1 MIRRVLTVALIV
13 IAAPFTT
20 GCSSMSNTGKGALAG
35 GGLGAGAGA
44 LIDRATGGKGGA
56 GAVVGGITGAVL
68 GGAIGNDMDQREK
81 ATLQARADEAEAHA
95 SASARQ
101 LGMADVMQMAK
112 EGQSDDVI
120 INQIRTTG
128 STYTLSAEDLRM
140 LRANN
145 VSDPV
150 IICMQN
156 QRPDRHPR
164 GRLVAIP
171 PHPPV
176 IYAPPPPVY
185 VVGPPPPPVF
195 GVGVRIRH

>member
-1 MIRRVLTVALIV
+1 MTRRVLTVALIL
-13 IAAPFTT
+13 IAGPFTT

-35 GGLGAGAGA
+35 GGIGAGAGA

-95 SASARQ
+95 AAGARQ
-101 LGMADVMQMAK
+101 LGMADVMQMAR
-112 EGQSDDVI
+112 EGQSDEVI

-140 LRANN
+140 LRSNN
-145 VSDPV
+145 VSDRV
-150 IICMQN
+150 IIEMQN
-156 QRPDRHPR
+156 CRPDRHPR
-164 GRLVAIP
+164 PRYIVAP
-171 PHPPV
+171 PPPV
-176 IYAPPPPVY
+176 VYAPPPPVY